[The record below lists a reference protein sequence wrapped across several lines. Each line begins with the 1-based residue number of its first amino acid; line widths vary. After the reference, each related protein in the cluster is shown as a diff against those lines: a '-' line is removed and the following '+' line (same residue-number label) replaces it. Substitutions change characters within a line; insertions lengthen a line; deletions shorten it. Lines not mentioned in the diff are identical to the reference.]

1 MKIGDLVRST
11 AESWGTPL
19 EDRPLYIVVRMP
31 YTCYYTSTRVSFG
44 TLVDIMTPGDPDTLS
59 TSPDH
64 LEVLSGTR
72 N

>member
-1 MKIGDLVRST
+1 VKVGDLVRFT

-19 EDRPLYIVVRMP
+19 DDRPLYIVVRMP
-31 YTCYYTSTRVSFG
+31 YETSTRVSFG

-59 TSPDH
+59 TSPDT
-64 LEVLSGTR
+64 LEVLSGTK

>member
-1 MKIGDLVRST
+1 VKIGDLVRFT

-31 YTCYYTSTRVSFG
+31 YKTSTRVSFG

-59 TSPDH
+59 ISPDT
-64 LEVLSGTR
+64 LEILSGTK

>member
-1 MKIGDLVRST
+1 MKIGDLVTFT

-31 YTCYYTSTRVSFG
+31 YETSTRVSFG

-59 TSPDH
+59 TSPDT
-64 LEVLSGTR
+64 LEVLSGAR

>member
-1 MKIGDLVRST
+1 MKVGDLVTFS

-19 EDRPLYIVVRMP
+19 EDRPIYIVVRMP
-31 YTCYYTSTRVSFG
+31 YETSTRVSFG

-59 TSPDH
+59 TSPAH